1 MDRPVPPLTRNPHNP
16 RTTLDF
22 STLLRTR
29 TAFRAA
35 RGGERVSGL
44 LAQRASAPDA
54 SSTRTFRTATTASRV
69 RKPAAPAARHS
80 NGVVNP

>member
-1 MDRPVPPLTRNPHNP
+1 MNRPIPPLPRNPYNP

-29 TAFRAA
+29 TASRVA

-44 LAQRASAPDA
+44 LAQGASAPGA
-54 SSTRTFRTATTASRV
+54 PSTRTFRTVTTASRV
-69 RKPAAPAARHS
+69 RQHAAPPARHS
-80 NGVVNP
+80 RGVVNA